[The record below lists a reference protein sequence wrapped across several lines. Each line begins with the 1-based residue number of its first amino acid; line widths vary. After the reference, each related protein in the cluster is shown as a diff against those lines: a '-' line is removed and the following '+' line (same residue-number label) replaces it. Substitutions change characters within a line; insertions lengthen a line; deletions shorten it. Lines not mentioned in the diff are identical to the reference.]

1 MLRAAHQSMNKNKVR
16 ISKTDLE
23 WLLFRKSNH
32 LPNVKEIAYY
42 ADIGVLDE

>member
-1 MLRAAHQSMNKNKVR
+1 MNKNKVR
-16 ISKTDLE
+16 ISKTYLE